1 LKFSAPRSSKRG
13 MVRVI
18 LLLHGQIDLCSG
30 QDQTET
36 SDVALV
42 KREGTRYN

>member
-1 LKFSAPRSSKRG
+1 

-18 LLLHGQIDLCSG
+18 LLLHGQIDGCYG
-30 QDQTET
+30 EDQTEA

-42 KREGTRYN
+42 KKEGIIPL